1 MSSYKNVYFVPYE
14 SRQKRLKD
22 NTYKKIN
29 PDTFSETEISQGE
42 EKMKEKLKNYVE
54 TDMIHIPIGTHV
66 RYIVLI
72 DFIPQFRLGGV
83 ITKVEDDYV
92 VLSNGRF
99 TWSVQ
104 RARPDKD
111 GNKVATRFFKYTKPT
126 KEHPAE
132 P

>member
-14 SRQKRLKD
+14 SRQKRLKND
-22 NTYKKIN
+22 TYKKEN
-29 PDTFSETEISQGE
+29 PEELSETEISQSQ

-54 TDMIHIPIGTHV
+54 TDMKHISLGTHV

-126 KEHPAE
+126 KPTEVE